1 MPITLTPESKN
12 TEISLSN
19 ISKVSA
25 DDTWEEATYTWEEAG
40 LSTWENQRVFVA
52 KEAKNSAITL
62 SNEAKN

>member
-12 TEISLSN
+12 SEISLSN
-19 ISKVSA
+19 ISKASA

-40 LSTWENQRVFVA
+40 LNTWELQRLRLSR
-52 KEAKNSAITL
+52 ENKNTAITL